1 MAVNLINTLWNELSD
16 DMTGRIAAFLGESP
30 ANTQSAIKDAV
41 PATVGMMAQ
50 KAQNPQGAA
59 DLFGLMQ
66 RGGFDGTSEGLGNL
80 LKSGTGMSERIRMGT
95 SMLSSLFGNRQ
106 SAVTDVIAARAGI
119 RPQSATSLFSLVVPF
134 VMNIIGREASAA
146 GGFNAA
152 SIARLLGD
160 QMGFLRSAAPAGLMS
175 ALGFGAPDETPRTY
189 EPRVSE
195 APRAEPA
202 RTYAHS
208 EPAPT
213 RDRDG
218 GLGWLKWAIPLLL
231 LGLVV
236 WGFSAFRNRQP
247 DREMASV
254 TEGTPVGTAGNVVL
268 VKQRLSCGQELDV
281 APSGIERRLVSFI
294 DDKGRRVDK
303 ETWFTFDR
311 LAFETGSANLASASE
326 PQIRNIAEIL
336 RCYPTVNLKIGGYT
350 DNTGDAAANQRL
362 SQARAE
368 AARQAIV
375 RQGIEPTR
383 IEAEGYG
390 QEHPVASNDT
400 DDGRQRNRRIDVLV
414 TKK

>member
-1 MAVNLINTLWNELSD
+1 
-16 DMTGRIAAFLGESP
+16 
-30 ANTQSAIKDAV
+30 
-41 PATVGMMAQ
+41 
-50 KAQNPQGAA
+50 
-59 DLFGLMQ
+59 
-66 RGGFDGTSEGLGNL
+66 
-80 LKSGTGMSERIRMGT
+80 
-95 SMLSSLFGNRQ
+95 
-106 SAVTDVIAARAGI
+106 
-119 RPQSATSLFSLVVPF
+119 
-134 VMNIIGREASAA
+134 MNIIGREASAS

-160 QMGFLRSAAPAGLMS
+160 QMGFLRSAAPAGLIS
-175 ALGFGAPDETPRTY
+175 ALGFGAPEEPPRTY
-189 EPRVSE
+189 EPRVSD

-208 EPAPT
+208 EPT
-213 RDRDG
+213 HVHDRG
-218 GLGWLKWAIPLLL
+218 GGFGWLKWAIPLLL
-231 LGLVV
+231 LGLLI
-236 WGFSAFRNRQP
+236 WGFTGTRNRGS
-247 DREMASV
+247 DREMAS
-254 TEGTPVGTAGNVVL
+254 GPGATPVGTAGAVL

-294 DDKGRRVDK
+294 DDKGRRVDN

-311 LAFETGSANLASASE
+311 LAFETGSANLAPASD

-350 DNTGDAAANQRL
+350 DNTGDPAANQRL

-368 AARQAIV
+368 TARQAIV